1 MKIKKPLSIFGNANE
16 TLKSKPRVSAVYLL
30 LRISVII
37 MMILQFLN
45 KNYENVFLCIL
56 TMILFLVPTI
66 LEKSLKIDLPNTLEI
81 IILLFIFAAE
91 ILGEISSFY
100 ITYPIWDTM
109 LHTINGFLCA
119 AIGFAL
125 VDMLN
130 RKEKISMTMSPVYMS
145 IVAFCFSM
153 TIGVI
158 WEFFEFGM
166 DYFFMMDMQKDSI
179 VNHISTVM
187 LDPAMANN
195 TVVIKNIKDVILVT
209 NEGQIPLGL
218 GGYLDIGLL
227 DTIKDLG
234 VNFIGAVIFS
244 IIGYFYVKNRGTG
257 KFAGRF
263 IPKVIDNFFE
273 SNEKD

>member
-56 TMILFLVPTI
+56 TLILFLVPTI